1 MTPADDG
8 QQNSSGAAMTANE
21 AQRRQWNDDVRLSA
35 WRHREPMT
43 AGVTATLLEH
53 AGLQAGEKVF
63 DVGSGSGRSAIAAAR
78 EVGPDGESLGADISE
93 SLVAVARRR
102 AGTDRVTNA
111 RFVVA
116 DVQTAVLE
124 GGRSTLP
131 LASSASCSSTNR

>member
-1 MTPADDG
+1 MTRADDG

-93 SLVAVARRR
+93 SLVAVARGVPALTESPTR
-102 AGTDRVTNA
+102 G
-111 RFVVA
+111 
-116 DVQTAVLE
+116 
-124 GGRSTLP
+124 
-131 LASSASCSSTNR
+131 SS